1 MTPLRQRMLEELQRR
16 NYSPNTI
23 DLIYTR
29 SRISPVISARVQTN
43 LAKSIYDSINCI
55 CSTTASS
62 LWKPLS
68 AGSPHCGSSSSKCFD
83 DDTAR
88 SIWSIQN
95 VPNDCL

>member
-1 MTPLRQRMLEELQRR
+1 MTALRQRMLEELQRR

-23 DLIYTR
+23 RPYLYAVEDFARY
-29 SRISPVISARVQTN
+29 SARVQTN

-62 LWKPLS
+62 PLRPLS
-68 AGSPHCGSSSSKCFD
+68 AGSPHCGFSSSKCFD

-95 VPNDCL
+95 VRNDCL